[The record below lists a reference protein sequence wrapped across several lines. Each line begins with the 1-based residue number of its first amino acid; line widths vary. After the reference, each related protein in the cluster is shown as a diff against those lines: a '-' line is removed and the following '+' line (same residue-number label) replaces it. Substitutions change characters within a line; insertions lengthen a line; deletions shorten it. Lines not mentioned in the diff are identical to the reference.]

1 MNADKSKMTSD
12 QLREMAAALMQ
23 QAEEQ
28 RTREFESTMNFL
40 SDKLAHMG
48 KTKKDAVLHL
58 IKMMRAHEAEQTLA
72 ELSGGV
78 SSAPTGRRNKERT
91 DLDSEGNPPEVGV
104 TYRLP
109 TGESWQRRSKVGAT
123 KREFAEFAR
132 TTTWAEMRS

>member
-1 MNADKSKMTSD
+1 MNQDTSKMTAD
-12 QLREMAAALMQ
+12 ELREMAASLMK

-28 RTREFESTMNFL
+28 STREFESTMNFL

-58 IKMMRAHEAEQTLA
+58 VMMMRTNEAEETLA
-72 ELSGGV
+72 ALSGGIP
-78 SSAPTGRRNKERT
+78 SASKARSKVRA

-109 TGESWQRRSKVGAT
+109 TGESWQRRGRVGAT
-123 KREFAEFAR
+123 KREFAEHAR
-132 TTTWAEMRS
+132 STTWAAMRV